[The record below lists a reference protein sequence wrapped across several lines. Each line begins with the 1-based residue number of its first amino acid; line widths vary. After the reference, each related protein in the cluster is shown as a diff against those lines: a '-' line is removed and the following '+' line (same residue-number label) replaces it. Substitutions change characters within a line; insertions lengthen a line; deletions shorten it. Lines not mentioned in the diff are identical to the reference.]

1 MLNQIKVIGIWERTN
16 SPICLTNKGELFM
29 KIKIE
34 TASYKVRDGTF
45 SLAEFADLLGISEEL
60 LQRELPQSGIPYIMS
75 EHGKMRIPY
84 DCVERILFR

>member
-1 MLNQIKVIGIWERTN
+1 
-16 SPICLTNKGELFM
+16 M

-45 SLAEFADLLGISEEL
+45 SLAKFAGLLGISEEL
-60 LQRELPQSGIPYIMS
+60 LQRELPQSGIPYSLS
-75 EHGKMRIPY
+75 ENGEMRIPY